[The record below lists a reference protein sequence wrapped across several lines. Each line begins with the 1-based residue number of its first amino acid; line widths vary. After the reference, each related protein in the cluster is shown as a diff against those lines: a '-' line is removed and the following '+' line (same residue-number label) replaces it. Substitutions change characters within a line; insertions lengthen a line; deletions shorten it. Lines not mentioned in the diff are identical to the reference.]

1 FTPCT
6 GSTSMLGML
15 RVASRKLASTSAPS
29 TIRALSRPSL
39 ASWSRTALVF
49 ASLAD
54 TASSTMM
61 PPSCAL
67 AESAWRSASARTFLG
82 RSMAW
87 LRGVGPNER
96 PPPRNRLTRADPCR
110 ALPVPF
116 CLYIFLPVRQISA
129 RFFTSWVPRWRL
141 ASCQTTQRW
150 IRSVRGVSPKIAS
163 GSVIDPAFSPLRVV
177 TVSSMSRALLGLV
190 GGRFRRCRAF
200 AGGAELAGF
209 GRVLRQ
215 HFLHRVAQH
224 DPAALRAGHRA
235 FDQDQAA
242 LGVGLHHAQIER
254 GDALYTHV
262 TGHFLVLEGLAR
274 VLAATGR
281 ADRAMRDR
289 DAVRGTQAAEV
300 PALHAAGEAFADR
313 RAGHVD
319 ELADHEVI
327 GGDLGAGR
335 NHAVGA
341 DAELGKL
348 ALGFNL
354 GDREIAALSLADVA
368 HLAPTGA
375 ELQRHIAVLVRG
387 AVADDL
393 AFVEPQHR
401 DRHMLAGLGEE
412 ARHAHLF

>member
-1 FTPCT
+1 
-6 GSTSMLGML
+6 
-15 RVASRKLASTSAPS
+15 
-29 TIRALSRPSL
+29 
-39 ASWSRTALVF
+39 
-49 ASLAD
+49 
-54 TASSTMM
+54 
-61 PPSCAL
+61 
-67 AESAWRSASARTFLG
+67 
-82 RSMAW
+82 
-87 LRGVGPNER
+87 
-96 PPPRNRLTRADPCR
+96 R

-177 TVSSMSRALLGLV
+177 TVSSMSRALLGLL
-190 GGRFRRCRAF
+190 GGRFGRCRAF

-412 ARHAHLF
+412 ARHAHLLCDHAGAPLVLHPYSLISTSTPAARSSFISASTVCGVGSTMSSKRLWVRISNCSRLFLSMCGERLTVNFSILVGSGIGPRTCAPVRLAVATISRVEASRIRWS